1 MLYALSSMASNQRI
15 PVSEETR
22 DAIRQLKP
30 PGQTY
35 DEFLQEFIEQKR
47 REQLATDVKSVFERA
62 DDPAAVVAALNK
74 GEFDSALELMGL
86 TREDA
91 DALTEMWQEE
101 AADLDDNDEEDVV
114 TEDDVDEMLSER
126 SEK

>member
-1 MLYALSSMASNQRI
+1 MASNQRI

-47 REQLATDVKSVFERA
+47 REQLAADVKSVFERA
-62 DDPAAVVAALNK
+62 DDPAAVVDALNE
-74 GEFDSALELMGL
+74 GEFDHALELMGL

-101 AADLDDNDEEDVV
+101 ADELRDDTDVEEERV
-114 TEDDVDEMLSER
+114 VDENGMLRHPENS
-126 SEK
+126 SDDSQ

>member
-1 MLYALSSMASNQRI
+1 MLYVLSSMASNQRI

-47 REQLATDVKSVFERA
+47 REQLATDVKSIFERA
-62 DDPAAVVAALNK
+62 DDPAAVVAALNE
-74 GEFDSALELMGL
+74 GEFDRALELMGL

-101 AADLDDNDEEDVV
+101 ATDLSDGDDEDAV
-114 TEDDVDEMLSER
+114 TENEVDEMLSGHSER
-126 SEK
+126 